1 MTIKRSLSYLW
12 KLPLCGILFFIG
24 MAISGVVLPLLG
36 LEAPQSPAGTDP
48 NTIALYFFG
57 GSILL
62 AFLLSFLS
70 RNLSLKGLGRWLVL
84 SCLIWI
90 VGTAGMV
97 LESAFF
103 MDTDAVSSMTSTLFT
118 LLSFLLPSISL
129 AGAVSWLFPPA
140 ELQSRQVVEL
150 TPNSWTWNICLAL
163 LAYPLV
169 YFLFGLLVQPWVSA
183 YYSAGMNELTLP
195 TWGQLIP
202 LQLVRSA
209 LFLAVCLPVIRNWQ
223 GSRPALWLA
232 LAGSFFGLTAF
243 MAVITAY
250 WFPWQLR
257 LAHGL
262 ELLADALVYSGALVW
277 LWCPKLASIKRIAT
291 PRAV

>member
-1 MTIKRSLSYLW
+1 MSIKRFLSYLW

-24 MAISGVVLPLLG
+24 MAISGVVLPLFG
-36 LEAPQSPAGTDP
+36 LEAPQSPVGTDP

-70 RNLSLKGLGRWLVL
+70 RNLALKGLGRWLVL
-84 SCLIWI
+84 SSLAWG
-90 VGTAGMV
+90 VGTVGMV

-103 MDTDAVSSMTSTLFT
+103 MDTDAVSSAGSILFT
-118 LLSFLLPSISL
+118 LLNFLLPSITL
-129 AGAVSWLFPPA
+129 AGAISWLFPPA
-140 ELQSRQVVEL
+140 ELQARQLIEL
-150 TPNSWTWNICLAL
+150 NSNSWIWNICLAL
-163 LAYPLV
+163 VAYPLV
-169 YFLFGLLVQPWVSA
+169 YFLFGLLVQPWVSS

-202 LQLVRSA
+202 LQLIRSA
-209 LFLAVCLPVIRNWQ
+209 LFLGVCLPVIRNWQ
-223 GSRPALWLA
+223 GTKPALWMA
-232 LAGSFFGLTAF
+232 MAGSFFGLTAF

-257 LAHGL
+257 VFHGM
-262 ELLADALVYSGALVW
+262 ELLADSLVYSGVLVW
-277 LWCPKLASIKRIAT
+277 LWFPGKAALEQIAVQK
-291 PRAV
+291 AV